1 MVEEG
6 KRSVAAASDLDARF
20 GAMRLDDPSASRVP
34 VAPNA
39 RAEQLEKARHHYR
52 PQPRPPS
59 YSVEERESSVI
70 AEYGEVFGSSGPM
83 ASFAS
88 LFGPSSPRINPLTAE
103 FPSVSAVAPFPSFAS
118 PSMPPSS
125 STTNYYCQPMATVS
139 QDHHNLG
146 VNPYAS
152 APPAAMPA
160 GLGHN
165 PSSLINPYAG
175 VSQPRTAGFPP
186 ARYDNDGLLNRYAS
200 APPAA
205 MPAAGLSLNPYFS
218 APPPPVAGLRD
229 TGLNLNPYASGFLM
243 RQLAAGIRT
252 VAPRVPTLQDV
263 RARLLRGPMNP
274 DLVVSS
280 PQAAAHVVAL
290 LQERGEEVRRS
301 VLAGVVGAAHAIM
314 ECREGHDVF
323 ITLLQACAVR
333 PDELCALVRA
343 VCSGQNVLKGILSK
357 DHGYVSFRFHNLL
370 HLKNKSCIYTKTSVQ
385 HLKPFKLTPKFTF

>member
-1 MVEEG
+1 MVDEG
-6 KRSVAAASDLDARF
+6 KRSVAAVSDLDAHL
-20 GAMRLDDPSASRVP
+20 GAMRLEDPSTSRVP
-34 VAPNA
+34 LAPNA
-39 RAEQLEKARHHYR
+39 RAVQ
-52 PQPRPPS
+52 
-59 YSVEERESSVI
+59 ERESSVI
-70 AEYGEVFGSSGPM
+70 ADYAKVFRSSGPM
-83 ASFAS
+83 TSFAS

-118 PSMPPSS
+118 PSMPPSF
-125 STTNYYCQPMATVS
+125 STTNHYCQPTAIVS
-139 QDHHNLG
+139 QDHHNLS

-160 GLGHN
+160 DLG
-165 PSSLINPYAG
+165 PYAG
-175 VSQPRTAGFPP
+175 VSQPRTAGFP
-186 ARYDNDGLLNRYAS
+186 AERYDNDSLLNRYAS

-205 MPAAGLSLNPYFS
+205 MPTAGLSFNPYFS
-218 APPPPVAGLRD
+218 APPPVAGLRD
-229 TGLNLNPYASGFLM
+229 TGLNLNPYPSACLM
-243 RQLAAGIRT
+243 RQLAAGIPT

-263 RARLLRGPMNP
+263 RARLLRRPTDL

-280 PQAAAHVVAL
+280 PQTAVHVVTL

-314 ECREGHDVF
+314 ECREGRDVF
-323 ITLLQACAVR
+323 ITLLQACAAR

-370 HLKNKSCIYTKTSVQ
+370 HLKNKSCIYTKALVQ
-385 HLKPFKLTPKFTF
+385 HLKLFKLTPKFTL